1 MSAQALIEIIV
12 GQPNALVQPGDA
24 GGGASDQVT
33 AADGICFRARAL
45 FRHVVSP
52 NQMSRPS

>member
-1 MSAQALIEIIV
+1 LIEIIV
-12 GQPNALVQPGDA
+12 GQPNALVQPGDTD
-24 GGGASDQVT
+24 GGASDQVT
-33 AADGICFRARAL
+33 AADEIRFRARAL